1 MTLLCFAAVLLPV
14 SSFRFILLRRCAAGL
29 ALPLAFLLLTF
40 NASAQKVQVIERAL
54 PNGLRILMVER
65 HDDPTIAGGWVAHVG
80 SANERPGITGIAHL
94 FEHMMFK
101 GTPTIGTKDFQKDLQ
116 IIAEQEKVREAMR
129 REERL
134 MRAAY
139 RRGEIDD
146 LLKPENKTPR
156 LNELEKQFQEL
167 IEQQRAILV
176 KNEFDRVYTVGGA
189 SGMNAFTT
197 TDLTGYFITV
207 PANKLELWM
216 WMESERLLH
225 PVFREFYAERD
236 VVFEERR
243 MRTESTPLGKFAE
256 AFESLIW
263 ESHPY
268 QWPVVGWPSDIPAI
282 SKAQADEFYSL
293 YYAPQN
299 ITLLLVGDFK
309 ADAAMPLLETYFG
322 RIPLGKADPPD
333 VVTLEVKQ
341 NAEKRMLAEA
351 EANPRVEI
359 VWKTVAYGHRDSYA
373 LNILSQILSTLT
385 GRLYKGLV
393 LGSEVATE
401 TAAGVDHRKWAGLLG
416 VEAEV
421 REGHTPEEVEE
432 AIYAEL
438 EKLKEEEVPADE
450 LQKVKNNFAAAEYRG
465 LASNMSILMR
475 LLRDDGLGDWKEFMN
490 AGPKHQAVTA
500 ADVKRVANEYF
511 TKEGRSVAIYT
522 RKPST
527 SGSESTSSELAGFS
541 PEQRK
546 AYEAVASRIKQEKD
560 PAKLRTILTRM
571 EEAEGKADE
580 KMKSFLELQKKL
592 VQQRLDELK

>member
-1 MTLLCFAAVLLPV
+1 M
-14 SSFRFILLRRCAAGL
+14 SSFRFILRRRRAVGL
-29 ALPLAFLLLTF
+29 ALPLAFLLIHVLP
-40 NASAQKVQVIERAL
+40 ASAQKVQVLERSL
-54 PNGLRILMVER
+54 PNGFRILMVER

-101 GTPTIGTKDFQKDLQ
+101 GTPTIGTKDYQKDLQ
-116 IIAEQEKVREAMR
+116 IIAEQEKVRDEIR
-129 REERL
+129 REEAA

-146 LLKPENKTPR
+146 IQKPENRTPR
-156 LNELEKQFQEL
+156 LKELEKKFQEL

-176 KNEFDRVYTVGGA
+176 KNEFDRVYTAGGA

-216 WMESERLLH
+216 WMESERLLR

-243 MRTESTPLGKFAE
+243 LRTESTPLGKFAE
-256 AFESLIW
+256 AFESMVW

-268 QWPVVGWPSDIPAI
+268 NWPVIGWPSDIPAI

-299 ITLLLVGDFK
+299 ITLMLVGDFK
-309 ADAAMPLLETYFG
+309 ADAALPLLETYFG
-322 RIPLGKADPPD
+322 RIPAGKAEPPD

-341 NAEKRMLAEA
+341 NAEKRMNAEA

-359 VWKTVAYGHRDSYA
+359 VWKTVPFGHRDSYA
-373 LNILSQILSTLT
+373 LNILSQLLSTLT
-385 GRLYKGLV
+385 GRLHKGLV
-393 LGSEVATE
+393 LGTEVATE
-401 TAAGVDHRKWAGLLG
+401 AGAGVDHRKWSGLFG
-416 VEAEV
+416 VDAEV
-421 REGHTPEEVEE
+421 REGHTLEEV
-432 AIYAEL
+432 AQAVYAEL
-438 EKLKEEEVPADE
+438 EKLKQDEVPADE

-475 LLRDDGLGDWKEFMN
+475 LIRTDGLGDWKEFNN
-490 AGPKHQAVTA
+490 AGAKHQAVTA
-500 ADVKRVANEYF
+500 ADVKRVAAEYL
-511 TKEGRSVAIYT
+511 TKENRAVAVYT
-522 RKPST
+522 RKPAK
-527 SGSESTSSELAGFS
+527 SGSDSTTPELAALS

-546 AYEAVASRIKQEKD
+546 AYDGIASRVKQEKD
-560 PAKLRTILTRM
+560 PARLRRVLTSI
-571 EEAEGKADE
+571 EEGEGKADE
-580 KMKSFLELQKKL
+580 KMKPFIQLQKKL
-592 VQQRLDELK
+592 LQQRLEELK

>member
-1 MTLLCFAAVLLPV
+1 ML
-14 SSFRFILLRRCAAGL
+14 SFRFILVRRCAAGV
-29 ALPLAFLLLTF
+29 ALPLAFLLQVFT
-40 NASAQKVQVIERAL
+40 ASAQKVQVIERAL
-54 PNGLRILMVER
+54 PNGFRILMVER

-101 GTPTIGTKDFQKDLQ
+101 GTPTIGTKDFQKDLK

-146 LLKPENKTPR
+146 LLKPESKTPR
-156 LNELEKQFQEL
+156 LVELEKQFQEL
-167 IEQQRAILV
+167 IEEQRAILV

-341 NAEKRMLAEA
+341 NAEKRMNAEA
-351 EANPRVEI
+351 EANPRVVI
-359 VWKTVAYGHRDSYA
+359 VWKTVPFGHRESYA

-401 TAAGVDHRKWAGLLG
+401 AAAGVDHRKWAGLFG

-438 EKLKEEEVPADE
+438 EKLKAEEVPADE

-500 ADVKRVANEYF
+500 ADVRRVANEYF

-527 SGSESTSSELAGFS
+527 PGSESASPDLAGFS

-560 PAKLRTILTRM
+560 PARLRTILTKM

-580 KMKSFLELQKKL
+580 KMKAMLGLQKKL